1 MAEQEKDLM
10 DQVGDS
16 FGIKDAPQEQPDAG
30 TDGEGGQLD
39 VQADPQQPQ
48 GTDATGDAGQDRAS
62 QQPETGSD
70 RHVPRKDAK
79 DDQLFPDK
87 PRKGPRGELL
97 DRNGNIVATTRRE
110 KQLAYNLNRAQY
122 AANQASRDLRKM
134 QQHFQQY
141 QAIDGLMKTNNISPQ
156 MAQEAIQLRAMAEK
170 DPILAVRDIVA
181 RVLATG
187 VTMEDIFGHDAVPQ
201 INARVITN
209 ELDRRLGPL
218 EKQTQAR
225 AQEQQLNERAVEQAE
240 QFIQTHPH
248 ADTHGN
254 EISGLVSNHGLTP
267 ERAYFELRS
276 WVERR
281 GFDFSS
287 PLKPQIEAAMR
298 RKQQRGP
305 QGGAGGGRRPSTPGD
320 MRGVQPQAGVQLEN
334 GNNQR
339 GDFRSNTPWRD
350 IASAVF
356 TELNNK

>member
-1 MAEQEKDLM
+1 MPGEEKDLM

-16 FGIKDAPQEQPDAG
+16 FGIKEAPQAEPEAE
-30 TDGEGGQLD
+30 EGGTLD
-39 VQADPQQPQ
+39 IPQQPEGDVSAQ
-48 GTDATGDAGQDRAS
+48 GGDQGDGS
-62 QQPETGSD
+62 KPETGSD
-70 RHVPRKDAK
+70 PHTPRAK
-79 DDQLFPDK
+79 QQDDQLFTDK
-87 PRKGPRGELL
+87 PRKGAKGELL

-122 AANQASRDLRKM
+122 AANQAHRDLKRM
-134 QQHFQQY
+134 QEHVKSF
-141 QAIDGLMKTNNISPQ
+141 ASLDGLMKTNNISPQ

-170 DPILAVRDIVA
+170 DPIMAVRDIVA

-187 VTMEDIFGHDAVPQ
+187 VTMDDLFGQDAVPA

-209 ELDRRLGPL
+209 ELDRRLGPV
-218 EKQTQAR
+218 EQAAR
-225 AQEQQLNERAVEQAE
+225 ARQQEQQLNERAVEQAE
-240 QFIQTHPH
+240 QFIQSHPH
-248 ADTHGN
+248 ADTHGT
-254 EISGLVSNHGLTP
+254 EISGLVANHGLTP

-287 PLKPQIEAAMR
+287 PLKPQIEAAMKR
-298 RKQQRGP
+298 QRS
-305 QGGAGGGRRPSTPGD
+305 GGGQQQRRPSTPGD
-320 MRGVQPQAGVQLEN
+320 MRGVQPQAGVQLQN
-334 GNNQR
+334 GASQR

>member
-1 MAEQEKDLM
+1 MAVEEKDLA

-16 FGIKDAPQEQPDAG
+16 FNIKDTPQEQPQQD
-30 TDGEGGQLD
+30 DGGDEAIADVTALPQDDVSAQGGD
-39 VQADPQQPQ
+39 Q
-48 GTDATGDAGQDRAS
+48 GDGQR
-62 QQPETGSD
+62 QETGSD
-70 RHVPRKDAK
+70 RHQPQQKQK
-79 DDQLFPDK
+79 DDQLFSDK

-97 DRNGNIVATTRRE
+97 DKNGQIVATTRRE

-122 AANQASRDLRKM
+122 SANQAHRDLKRI
-134 QQHFQQY
+134 QQSFQQY
-141 QAIDGLMKTNNISPQ
+141 QAIDGLMKQNNISPQ

-170 DPILAVRDIVA
+170 DPIMAVRDIVA

-187 VTMEDIFGHDAVPQ
+187 LTMDDLFGQDAVPA

-218 EKQTQAR
+218 EQQTKQKQQA
-225 AQEQQLNERAVEQAE
+225 AQLEERAVEQAE
-240 QFIQTHPH
+240 QFIQSHPH
-248 ADTHGN
+248 ADMHGN

-281 GFDFSS
+281 GFDFTS

-298 RKQQRGP
+298 RQQQQRGGN
-305 QGGAGGGRRPSTPGD
+305 GGSNGRRPSTPGD
-320 MRGVQPQAGVQLEN
+320 MRGVQPN
-334 GNNQR
+334 GQVPTHNTNAPR
-339 GDFRSNTPWRD
+339 GDFKSNTPWRD

-356 TELNNK
+356 TELNSK